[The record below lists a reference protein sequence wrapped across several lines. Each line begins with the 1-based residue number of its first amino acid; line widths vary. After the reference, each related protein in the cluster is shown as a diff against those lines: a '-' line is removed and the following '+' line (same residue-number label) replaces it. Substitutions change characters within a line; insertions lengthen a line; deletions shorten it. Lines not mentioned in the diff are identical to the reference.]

1 MTVDYPDIKPI
12 LAAKEQRRQALAAL
26 SWEEKVAIVD
36 RMRRL
41 LPRRQW
47 HKPEPAHEAGTG
59 EVASDD
65 SSSATISTSTG
76 GSMLRT

>member
-1 MTVDYPDIKPI
+1 MTLDYPDIKPL

-47 HKPEPAHEAGTG
+47 HKPEPAREAAVRDARALTQCRL
-59 EVASDD
+59 
-65 SSSATISTSTG
+65 T
-76 GSMLRT
+76 